1 MPAIYPINTF
11 DATEGGSIRFD
22 WSGSQKSVHQLIYQG
37 NSKILDRTVTTNLH
51 SVDIPARSLSN
62 GNSYVA
68 YIRIIDAGDVESDIQ
83 PSGQPFMCVKR
94 PSLAFSNLPSP
105 DANGIITLG
114 SSSYSFVLSYKSTTG
129 EKLNSWSISVYSK
142 DQVLLSSS
150 GVKYGVTNS
159 VSGSTVTA
167 TLSFSFSGFD
177 DLSSYFVRGQGETLN
192 GLSLDTGMIALT
204 SVYSTGTVFALLEAE
219 NVPTDGKIH
228 VKSNIVSA
236 TGEVY
241 TLKNVKVDPAKA
253 GLLVSGD
260 YTNPETNTTKNG
272 KYAIDLK
279 NDYKMI
285 YGDGFWFKEDYSLV
299 LIMWNLKA
307 NQTVVKISP
316 DATVYYRVGKFTEN
330 KEQACFELV
339 VPNKINKNYTI
350 NDVYIS
356 NVIDKPASTTKLGL
370 VIIRDGARYSINVTP
385 GVSWTY
391 VSAST

>member
-1 MPAIYPINTF
+1 M
-11 DATEGGSIRFD
+11 
-22 WSGSQKSVHQLIYQG
+22 
-37 NSKILDRTVTTNLH
+37 
-51 SVDIPARSLSN
+51 
-62 GNSYVA
+62 
-68 YIRIIDAGDVESDIQ
+68 
-83 PSGQPFMCVKR
+83 
-94 PSLAFSNLPSP
+94 
-105 DANGIITLG
+105 
-114 SSSYSFVLSYKSTTG
+114 
-129 EKLNSWSISVYSK
+129 
-142 DQVLLSSS
+142 LLSSS

-241 TLKNVKVDPAKA
+241 TLENVKVDPAKA

-260 YTNPETNTTKNG
+260 YTDPETNTTKNG

-356 NVIDKPASTTKLGL
+356 NVINKPASTTKLGL